1 MTQEQKFAIDLID
14 FIYASPTRYQAVRNI
29 KAALLKKG
37 YKQLDRALSW
47 DLQKGGKYFTSKN
60 NSSIIAF
67 VVGNGKVEDKGFKI
81 ISAHT
86 DSPTLKIK
94 PEPEIVSENSYLK
107 INVETYGSVIL
118 STWFDRPLSIAGRV
132 SLVSNDPLKPIVKTL
147 NIKKPVLVIP
157 NLAIHLN
164 RSINDGKKIS
174 KQKDMLPIL
183 RLIGDEFEKNNYLK
197 TVIAEHLKVKT
208 EEILDFDLELYEYEK
223 GSIIGLN
230 DEFIS
235 CGKIDD
241 LSMIHAGFDAL
252 FNSSAAEATNVLA
265 CFDNEE
271 VGSGT
276 KQGAASPFLKDV
288 LERITWT
295 LNPEKDA
302 FLRAKVNSFGISAD
316 MAHAVHPNIPEKHDP
331 VARPHIN
338 KGPVIKVNANQKYT
352 TDAISSAVFEMF
364 CRKAGVPYQKYV
376 NHSDEAGGSTLGS
389 ILSSQLDIRMT
400 DVGNPMLAMHS
411 IRELSGVKDHYY
423 MTKVFEEFYK

>member
-1 MTQEQKFAIDLID
+1 MTQEQKFANDLID

-37 YKQLDRALSW
+37 YKQLDRGLSW
-47 DLQKGGKYFTSKN
+47 NLQKGGKYFTSKN

-67 VVGNGKVEDKGFKI
+67 IVGSGKVENKGFRI
-81 ISAHT
+81 IGAHT

-94 PEPEIVSENSYLK
+94 PEPEIISENSYLK
-107 INVETYGSVIL
+107 INVETYGAAIL

-132 SLVSNDPLKPIVKTL
+132 SLMSSDPLKPNIKTL
-147 NIKKPVLVIP
+147 NIRKPVLIIP

-174 KQKDMLPIL
+174 KQKDMLPVL
-183 RLIGDEFEKNNYLK
+183 RLIEEEFEKDNYLK
-197 TVIAEHLKVKT
+197 KLIAEQLKVQVD
-208 EEILDFDLELYEYEK
+208 EILDFDLELYEYEK
-223 GSIIGLN
+223 GSVIGLN

-241 LSMIHAGFDAL
+241 LSMIHAGLDAL
-252 FNSSAAEATNVLA
+252 FNSSASEATNVMA

-288 LERITWT
+288 LKRITWA

-331 VARPHIN
+331 VAKPLIN
-338 KGPVIKVNANQKYT
+338 KGPVIKINANQKYT
-352 TDAISSAVFEMF
+352 TDAISSAIFEMF
-364 CRKAGVPYQKYV
+364 CKKAEVPYQKYV

-389 ILSSQLDIRMT
+389 ILSSQLDIRMV

-423 MTKVFEEFYK
+423 MTKIFEEFYK